1 MADLFTRLYVWAFI
15 ITPNAGWLTDLT
27 NWLKGVVTAL
37 FRAIK
42 DFFLDFLELAVK
54 TLVDGILLIVN
65 AIPSPDF
72 LGNVSICGFLNSAGP
87 TVGWIL
93 GTFHIAE
100 GVVMVTAA
108 LVFRMT
114 RKALT
119 LFQW

>member
-1 MADLFTRLYVWAFI
+1 MADLFTRFYVAAFI
-15 ITPNAGWLTDLT
+15 VTPTVGWLTDLT
-27 NWLKGVVTAL
+27 NWIRGVVTK
-37 FRAIK
+37 FFSAIK
-42 DFFLDFLELAVK
+42 DFFLDFLDLAVK
-54 TLVDGILLIVN
+54 TLVDGLLLVVN
-65 AIPSPDF
+65 SIPAPDF
-72 LGNVSICGFLNSAGP
+72 LSQFSICGFLNSAGP

-93 GTFHIAE
+93 GTFHVAE

>member
-1 MADLFTRLYVWAFI
+1 MADLFTRLYVLAFI

-27 NWLKGVVTAL
+27 NWLKGVVTAF

-54 TLVDGILLIVN
+54 TLVDGILLIAN

-72 LGNVSICGFLNSAGP
+72 LSNVSICGFLNSAGP

-93 GTFHIAE
+93 GTFHITE